1 MMHHID
7 VHVRDLEGVR
17 TLFDALSSDLGYK
30 RVPDEPGFV
39 GYGPI
44 GGERPRIGFTQ
55 DGEFAAGTIRIAF
68 GVANREAVDR
78 AAATAG
84 RYGAKK
90 LEGPSSH
97 PEYGDDYY
105 AVFFEDADGNRYEVV
120 ANVDDV
126 GATS

>member
-17 TLFDALSSDLGYK
+17 TLFDALSSDLGYE
-30 RVPDEPGFV
+30 RVPDEAGFV
-39 GYGPI
+39 GYAPA

-55 DGEFAAGTIRIAF
+55 DGEFVAGSIRIAF
-68 GVANREAVDR
+68 GVANRDAVDR
-78 AAATAG
+78 AGATAR
-84 RYGAKK
+84 RYGAKE
-90 LEGPSSH
+90 LEGPSFH

-120 ANVDDV
+120 ANVDDI